1 MLKIDTAQVYLDKA
15 QACWELQQWQE
26 TIQACQKA
34 IEIDSTLAEAHKLIG
49 NALQKT
55 GNPTEAISHY
65 TQAIAIR
72 PDFAEVYANLGTL
85 YAQQQE
91 WDRSIDYYQ
100 QALAIKPD
108 FAEIYQY
115 LAKVWQFKQ
124 EPEKAQVCLAKASHL
139 QAKPNNTVQDYLT
152 SAKELQSKN
161 KLEAALEQYLRAI
174 ELEPRKLEAYEQL
187 VSITEQLELWQE
199 AAKYCRTILD
209 LKSTKA
215 SAQPKQQPD
224 SAARQNDLGSVCAK
238 QQQWQQAIE
247 HYQKAIAL
255 NPRLAGAYRNLARAL
270 TKIGQKQKAT
280 EYWLQAIS
288 IEDKGVKASEYLELG
303 DNLSSWGKHSSAI
316 TCYRRAIETQPDLI
330 AAYLGLGVLC
340 TTTGATKDAIA
351 LYQQALK
358 YNPDNCELYFR
369 LGTLYGEQ
377 QQWSK
382 AAVCYQKTTQ
392 LENDN
397 SEAYYNLGEALSRVE
412 NWSEA
417 IEAYQQAIKLNPDF
431 SWSYNNL
438 GYALIQLCRWSEA
451 IEAYQQA
458 IKLNPGFPWSYYN
471 LAEASSKLEQW
482 DQAIAI
488 FQKTADLQ
496 GDLPKIQQ
504 KLGDAFY
511 QRSQQD
517 RIKALECFRLAILQ
531 DPDDPDGYHQAL
543 AIDKNNVELY
553 LNLGQALV
561 KGEQLDQAIV
571 AYQMALQ
578 IQPKNLDAV
587 ARLSDALLKKD
598 PNFDVASV
606 IGDLVS
612 YSPSDLSKQQGNS
625 IDINALAA
633 QLKDILPHSEH
644 PTVSIIVPVY
654 NQLEYTLK
662 CLKAIVRNLE
672 TTTLVE
678 IIVINDCS
686 SDDTE
691 EILQTIEGLTLVNNR
706 SNLGFIHSCNLG
718 ASVAKGKYLYFLN
731 NDTEIKPNCI
741 ESLIDVFVA
750 DEEVGAV
757 GSKLLYPQ
765 GCLQEAGGIVW
776 RDASGWNYG
785 RQDNPHDPQYNYLR
799 PVDYCSGAS
808 LMVKKETFE
817 LLKGFEQDFAP
828 AYYEDT
834 DLCFAI
840 RHNLGLKVMYQP
852 KSEVIHY
859 EGITSGTS
867 TSSGVKRYQ
876 VVNATKFQQ
885 KWQTVLENDNY
896 LNNIGIQNVPLA
908 TRKYLGHQTIL
919 VIDSYMPRYDQE
931 SGSRRLFQLL
941 KIFKEL
947 NYHVIFAADNG
958 DKQEP
963 YVSILQNLQIEVLYT
978 QDGYGQTIEK
988 QICDRLSLVDLAWIC
1003 RPELNEKYI
1012 SLIRQKEDI
1021 KIIYDTI
1028 DLHYLRMKRGWEL
1041 STENPKKAAAEWLNM
1056 RIRELKIAH
1065 QVDLTITVTPVEQ
1078 EILQQQAIANVA
1090 VIPNIHYPYVGEI
1103 PGFEQRSGLLFIGS
1117 YNHPPNIDA
1126 VLWLCQEIMPLV
1138 WEKVPSIKV
1147 TLLGS
1152 NPHTEITALQSD
1164 RIAVTGYIDDVS
1176 PYFLS
1181 HKLSVSPLRYG
1192 AGMKGKIG
1200 QSLEY
1205 NLPVVATTVG
1215 TEGMDLIPEE
1225 NVLEANTTAEFASQI
1240 LRLYQNE
1247 SLWNQLA
1254 NNSQKAIA
1262 PFTPEAVKVRLQQL
1276 IEQVNPDK
1284 Y

>member
-1 MLKIDTAQVYLDKA
+1 MLKIDAAQVYLDKA
-15 QACWELQQWQE
+15 QTYWESQQWPE
-26 TIQACQKA
+26 TIQACQEA
-34 IEIDSTLAEAHKLIG
+34 IEIDSSLAEAHKLMG

-65 TQAIAIR
+65 RVAIAIR

-85 YAQQQE
+85 YAQQQQ
-91 WDRSIDYYQ
+91 WDRSIAYYQ

-124 EPEKAQVCLAKASHL
+124 EPEKAQVCLAKAS
-139 QAKPNNTVQDYLT
+139 QFKAKPNHTVQDYLKF
-152 SAKELQSKN
+152 AKELQSKGE
-161 KLEAALEQYLRAI
+161 LEAALEQYLQAI
-174 ELEPRKLEAYEQL
+174 ELEPRRLEAYEDL

-209 LKSTKA
+209 LKVTKPDLEPA
-215 SAQPKQQPD
+215 KQRPD

-238 QQQWQQAIE
+238 QQQWQQAID
-247 HYQKAIAL
+247 HYQQAISL

-270 TKIGQKQKAT
+270 TKIGEKKKAT

-288 IEDKGVKASEYLELG
+288 IEDQGVRTAEYLELG
-303 DNLSSWGKHSSAI
+303 DNLASWGKHPSAI
-316 TCYRRAIETQPDLI
+316 SCYRRAIEMQSDLI
-330 AAYLGLGVLC
+330 PAYLGLGALLAKM
-340 TTTGATKDAIA
+340 GAGKQAITC
-351 LYQQALK
+351 YQQALK
-358 YNPDNCELYFR
+358 YNPDNCELYSR
-369 LGTLYGEQ
+369 LGTIYSEQ

-382 AAVCYQKTTQ
+382 AAVCYQKITQ
-392 LENDN
+392 LGDDN
-397 SEAYYNLGEALSRVE
+397 SEAYYNLGEALSRLE

-417 IEAYQQAIKLNPDF
+417 IKAYQQAIKLNPNF

-458 IKLNPGFPWSYYN
+458 IKLNPDFPWSHYN
-471 LAEASSKLEQW
+471 LAEASSKLKQW

-488 FQKTADLQ
+488 FQKTVDLQ
-496 GDLPKIQQ
+496 ADLPKIQQ

-511 QRSQQD
+511 QRSQRD
-517 RIKALECFRLAILQ
+517 RLKALECFKLAILQ
-531 DPDDPDGYHQAL
+531 DPDDPEGYHQAL

-561 KGEQLDQAIV
+561 KGEQLDQAVV

-587 ARLSDALLKKD
+587 ARLSDTLLKKD

-606 IGDLVS
+606 IGDLLS
-612 YSPSDLSKQQGNS
+612 YSPSDLSGKQS
-625 IDINALAA
+625 DTTKIKAFAA
-633 QLKDILPHSEH
+633 QLQQILPYSEH

-662 CLKAIVRNLE
+662 CLKAISRNLE
-672 TTTLVE
+672 TTTLIE

-691 EILQTIEGLTLVNNR
+691 EILKTIEGLTLVNNQ
-706 SNLGFIHSCNLG
+706 SNLGFIHACNLG

-765 GCLQEAGGIVW
+765 GFLQEAGGIVW

-808 LMVKKETFE
+808 LMVKKKTFE
-817 LLKGFEQDFAP
+817 LLKGFERDFAP

-867 TSSGVKRYQ
+867 TGSGVKRYQ
-876 VVNATKFQQ
+876 VVNAAKFQQ
-885 KWQTVLENDNY
+885 KWRTVLEKDNY

-958 DKQEP
+958 AKQEP

-978 QDGYGQTIEK
+978 QEGYGHPIEK
-988 QICDRLSLVDLAWIC
+988 QISDRLSLVNLAWIC

-1041 STENPKKAAAEWLNM
+1041 SADKNVQAATEWVNM
-1056 RIRELKIAH
+1056 QAKELRIAH
-1065 QVDLTITVTPVEQ
+1065 QVDLTITVTPIEQ
-1078 EILQQQAIANVA
+1078 EILQRQAVANVA
-1090 VIPNIHYPYVGEI
+1090 VIPNIHYPYRGET
-1103 PGFEQRSGLLFIGS
+1103 PSFTQRSGILFIGS

-1138 WEKVPSIKV
+1138 WEKIPSV
-1147 TLLGS
+1147 TLTLLGS
-1152 NPHTEITALQSD
+1152 NPHSEITALQSD
-1164 RIAVTGYIDDVS
+1164 RITVTGYIDDVS
-1176 PYFLS
+1176 SYFLS

-1205 NLPVVATTVG
+1205 NLPVVATTIG

-1225 NVLEANTTAEFASQI
+1225 NVLEANTTAEFALQI

-1247 SLWNQLA
+1247 SLWNQLS
-1254 NNSQKAIA
+1254 NNSQKAIT

-1276 IEQVNPDK
+1276 IEQVNT
-1284 Y
+1284 